1 MFTFA
6 RSLAMSTSPAC
17 RVPPPVDG
25 TREANGTSNGA
36 SEAASIGRDAAL
48 ARPEVTGA
56 AVRMRKAVWNSLLLV
71 ERAQYVENNV
81 RLGLR
86 MMMNWLRGPNM

>member
-6 RSLAMSTSPAC
+6 RSLAISTSPAC
-17 RVPPPVDG
+17 RVLPPVDG
-25 TREANGTSNGA
+25 TREAKGTSNGA
-36 SEAASIGRDAAL
+36 SEASIGRDAAL

-71 ERAQYVENNV
+71 KR
-81 RLGLR
+81 G
-86 MMMNWLRGPNM
+86 GPNMLRTMVNQALE